1 MRNLQKTLALFGMMV
16 TGSIAQ
22 LAGCANDAQDC
33 TLNYEACSTSGSSS
47 SSSGVIPPPPECA
60 ALPSEKPE
68 VILDTCAYFVG
79 GPKASDDGDGNELTP
94 LKSLQKAVELAAA
107 DKTGRSR
114 VYVCGSVSERIE
126 MTAGVSVFGG
136 FDCTGNEWQYDPNQ
150 RATIAPAAP
159 LADAE
164 FQASVRIRGNG
175 ATNIEDVN
183 IEAAAAVID
192 GGSSIAVIVDQ
203 ATVHFARANLTAG
216 DGKDGAK
223 GATPVEDVGPNDPSD
238 ITIRG
243 NAGGMACMGGPS
255 GNPGGVAVSNALC
268 PESAGGKGGN
278 GQEASGDPGD
288 DGLPT
293 DATFGQGGDGEGAVQ
308 CLPGGNGKNGT
319 EGQPGAGAAD
329 PGSVDATGY
338 LGKAGGDGG
347 KGTAGQ
353 GGGGGGG
360 AKGKTNFY
368 GASGGSGGAG
378 GCAGHGGV
386 GGNPGGASIGI
397 VNLAGTLSF
406 SAVKITTGAGGR
418 GGDGG
423 DGQFGGVGGDGG
435 ARGAGSNCGSGM
447 KTPDACQG
455 GSGGSGGQGGQGG
468 GGFGG
473 HSIGIAFKKGTAAP
487 NIMEVDIQTGTAGNG
502 GAGADAAGNGGNG
515 VKDNTHELN

>member
-47 SSSGVIPPPPECA
+47 SSGVIPPPPECA

-68 VILDTCAYFVG
+68 VIRDTCAYFVG
-79 GPKASDDGDGNELTP
+79 GAKASDDGDGNELTP

-136 FDCTGNEWQYDPNQ
+136 FDCAGDEWQYDPNQ

-175 ATNIEDVN
+175 TTNIEDVN

-216 DGKDGAK
+216 DAKGGAT
-223 GATPVEDVGPNDPSD
+223 GATPSDDIGPDNADD
-238 ITIRG
+238 MAIKG
-243 NAGGMACMGGPS
+243 NNGATACMGGGS
-255 GNPGGVAVSNALC
+255 GNPGGAAKSNSSCA
-268 PESAGGKGGN
+268 ETVGGKGGN
-278 GQEASGDPGD
+278 GQDLIAANAGDPGLPMVIGFGDGGAGEDAMQCKPGD
-288 DGLPT
+288 DG
-293 DATFGQGGDGEGAVQ
+293 AYGENGA
-308 CLPGGNGKNGT
+308 
-319 EGQPGAGAAD
+319 
-329 PGSVDATGY
+329 DATGATGIGEISATGY
-338 LGKAGGDGG
+338 IGMDGATG
-347 KGTAGQ
+347 TKGTAGQ

-360 AKGKTNFY
+360 AKGKTNCN

-378 GCAGHGGV
+378 GCGGNGGFGGRFGGSSIAIVLLEGAVPKFDSVTIATGNGGAGGPGGIGQFGAV
-386 GGNPGGASIGI
+386 GGNPGTGGSG
-397 VNLAGTLSF
+397 NMGTK
-406 SAVKITTGAGGR
+406 AACNGGR
-418 GGDGG
+418 GG
-423 DGQFGGVGGDGG
+423 
-435 ARGAGSNCGSGM
+435 
-447 KTPDACQG
+447 QG
-455 GSGGSGGQGGQGG
+455 GNGGQGG
-468 GGFGG
+468 GGLGG
-473 HSIGIAFKKGTAAP
+473 HSIGIAYKKGATAPDTAGA
-487 NIMEVDIQTGTAGNG
+487 DIQTGTAGNG